1 MTNQGTQTS
10 VEGNQVEPTQSK
22 ELNLPSLKGLQSL
35 QKQKIQMKRKRSKPK
50 QKLACFLQ
58 M

>member
-10 VEGNQVEPTQSK
+10 VEGNQVELTQSK
-22 ELNLPSLKGLQSL
+22 ELKLPSLKGLQSL

>member
-22 ELNLPSLKGLQSL
+22 ELKLPNCKGLQSL